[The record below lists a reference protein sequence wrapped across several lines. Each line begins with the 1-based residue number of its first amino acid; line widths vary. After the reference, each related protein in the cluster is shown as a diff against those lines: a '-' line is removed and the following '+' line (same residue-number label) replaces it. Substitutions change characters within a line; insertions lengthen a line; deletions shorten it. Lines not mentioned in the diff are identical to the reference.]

1 MTEEMMKLKSNA
13 EYYRDLYRL
22 GKCSREVAKEEIM
35 LYLDKVNEK
44 AKELSKKYNQRYK
57 PVNFSAFIR

>member
-1 MTEEMMKLKSNA
+1 MTGEIMELKCKA

-35 LYLDKVNEK
+35 PYLDKVNEK
-44 AKELSKKYNQRYK
+44 AKELSKKYNQKYK
-57 PVNFSAFIR
+57 PVNFSTFIR

>member
-1 MTEEMMKLKSNA
+1 MTNEMMELKCNA

-22 GKCSREVAKEEIM
+22 GNCSREVAKEEIM
-35 LYLDKVNEK
+35 PYLDKVNEK

-57 PVNFSAFIR
+57 PVNFSAFVR

>member
-1 MTEEMMKLKSNA
+1 MTDETMKLKSKA

-35 LYLDKVNEK
+35 PYLDKVNEK
-44 AKELSKKYNQRYK
+44 AKEFSKKYNQKYK
-57 PVNFSAFIR
+57 AVNFSTFVR